1 MEKIMTTMHNS
12 EASIEVPELKGVLS
26 EEELQKVFGG
36 RAGGDKLEYM
46 KVTMSDCFISQ
57 V

>member
-1 MEKIMTTMHNS
+1 MEKILTTMHNS
-12 EASIEVPELKGVLS
+12 EASIDVPELKRVLS

-46 KVTMSDCFISQ
+46 KVTMSDCFVSQ